1 MAMKS
6 NSGDLDEGVLDDNET
21 EQLDTQ
27 IEWLCSVAN
36 DCRRVT
42 EEAMI
47 SQCKISDS
55 HQDNPA
61 TVGASGAGGG
71 GGGMGSSGFLGP
83 GLTAETLQIARVSD
97 KAYDSFSRVSAK
109 AIDFVS
115 CIIFKTLFGV
125 VDECRVFDKDVFK
138 RWKNSL
144 KTLPQNMPPGGESR
158 GETRSN
164 LLDLDFLFELIE
176 EKCEYLQPFCHYRL
190 LSLCADKVVMVY
202 LHLLKDAKNS
212 NRIFSPDGIEISQ
225 LTIDV
230 TTIQNLFKI
239 SCRHKDLKNYAD
251 AILQH
256 LRPLKHA
263 ISLISLSRNSV
274 EFEKVLDTLYKVNPF
289 ILLLLIFIEF
299 RLFFVFLSIF
309 YFSSSFLHFYF
320 LFVFYPFLFSVVT
333 IVIAVIVIFY
343 DSLILSILLL

>member
-1 MAMKS
+1 MEKF
-6 NSGDLDEGVLDDNET
+6 T
-21 EQLDTQ
+21 
-27 IEWLCSVAN
+27 
-36 DCRRVT
+36 
-42 EEAMI
+42 
-47 SQCKISDS
+47 
-55 HQDNPA
+55 
-61 TVGASGAGGG
+61 
-71 GGGMGSSGFLGP
+71 
-83 GLTAETLQIARVSD
+83 
-97 KAYDSFSRVSAK
+97 
-109 AIDFVS
+109 
-115 CIIFKTLFGV
+115 
-125 VDECRVFDKDVFK
+125 
-138 RWKNSL
+138 KNFTP
-144 KTLPQNMPPGGESR
+144 KYAPGGESR

-212 NRIFSPDGIEISQ
+212 NRIFSQDGIEISQ

-309 YFSSSFLHFYF
+309 YFCTYFSAFTVFILF
-320 LFVFYPFLFSVVT
+320 LFFQLFFRFLSGFTPLSLRDT
-333 IVIAVIVIFY
+333 
-343 DSLILSILLL
+343 DS